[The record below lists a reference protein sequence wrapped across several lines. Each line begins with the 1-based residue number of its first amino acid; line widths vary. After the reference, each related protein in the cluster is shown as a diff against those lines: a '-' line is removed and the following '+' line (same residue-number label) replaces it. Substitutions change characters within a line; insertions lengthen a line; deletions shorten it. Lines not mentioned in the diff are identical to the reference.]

1 MTMDDFDKKI
11 LKCLQ
16 EDASIST
23 AALSEKVGLSTTPCW
38 RRVQILEDKGYI
50 EKRVA
55 IVNKQKINLSL
66 TVIVNIKTSRHSQ
79 DWLVNFKNSIIHIPE
94 VIEVLRLSGDTDYS
108 LKILVPDMAEYDRVY
123 QEIISK
129 IDNLYDVSSSFVMEE
144 IKSTTKL
151 PLNYV

>member
-1 MTMDDFDKKI
+1 MDEFDKKI

-23 AALSEKVGLSTTPCW
+23 SALSEKVGLSTTPCW

-55 IVNKQKINLSL
+55 IVNRKKLNLGL
-66 TVIVNIKTSRHSQ
+66 TVIVNLKTRQHSQ
-79 DWLVNFKNSIIHIPE
+79 DWLINFKKSIIHIPE

-108 LKILVPDMAEYDRVY
+108 LKILVPDMEEYDRVY

-129 IDNLYDVSSSFVMEE
+129 IDYLYDVSSSFVMEE
-144 IKSTTKL
+144 IKNTTIV

>member
-1 MTMDDFDKKI
+1 MDDFDKKI

-16 EDASIST
+16 EDATIST

-38 RRVQILEDKGYI
+38 RRVQILEEKGFI

-55 IVNKQKINLSL
+55 IVNKKKLNLSL
-66 TVIVNIKTSRHSQ
+66 TVIVNIKTSQHSK
-79 DWLVNFKNSIIHIPE
+79 DWLDCFKKSIVHIPE
-94 VIEVLRLSGDTDYS
+94 VVEVLRLSGETDYS
-108 LKILVPDMAEYDRVY
+108 LKILVPNIEEYDRVY

-129 IDNLYDVSSSFVMEE
+129 IDDLYDVSSSFVMEE

-151 PLNYV
+151 PLNYI

>member
-1 MTMDDFDKKI
+1 MDEFDKKI

-23 AALSEKVGLSTTPCW
+23 SALSEKVGLSTTPCW

-55 IVNKQKINLSL
+55 IVNRKKLNLGL
-66 TVIVNIKTSRHSQ
+66 TVIVNLKTRQHSQ
-79 DWLVNFKNSIIHIPE
+79 DWLINFKKSIIHIPE

-108 LKILVPDMAEYDRVY
+108 LKILVPDMEEYDRVY

-129 IDNLYDVSSSFVMEE
+129 IDDLYDVSSSFVMEE
-144 IKSTTKL
+144 IKNTTIV

>member
-1 MTMDDFDKKI
+1 MDDFDKKI

-16 EDASIST
+16 EDAAIST
-23 AALSEKVGLSTTPCW
+23 TALSEKIGLSTTPCW

-50 EKRVA
+50 EKRVVL
-55 IVNKQKINLSL
+55 VNKKKLNLGL
-66 TVIVNIKTSRHSQ
+66 TVIVNIKTTQHSK
-79 DWLVNFKNSIIHIPE
+79 DWLDTFKKSLIDIPE
-94 VIEVLRLSGDTDYS
+94 VVEILRLSGDTDYS

-123 QEIISK
+123 QDIISK
-129 IDNLYDVSSSFVMEE
+129 IDNLYDVNSSFVMEE

>member
-1 MTMDDFDKKI
+1 MDDFDKKI

-16 EDASIST
+16 EDSTIST

-38 RRVQILEDKGYI
+38 RRVQILEEKGFI

-55 IVNKQKINLSL
+55 IVNKKKLNLGL
-66 TVIVNIKTSRHSQ
+66 TVMVNIKTSRHSK
-79 DWLVNFKNSIIHIPE
+79 DWLDNFKKLIVHIPE
-94 VIEVLRLSGDTDYS
+94 VIEVLRLSGETDYS
-108 LKILVPDMAEYDRVY
+108 LKILVPDIEEYDRVY

-129 IDNLYDVSSSFVMEE
+129 IDDLYDVSSSFVMEE
-144 IKSTTKL
+144 IKHTTKL

>member
-1 MTMDDFDKKI
+1 MDDFDKKI

-16 EDASIST
+16 EDATIST

-38 RRVQILEDKGYI
+38 RRVQILEEKGFI

-55 IVNKQKINLSL
+55 IVNKKKLNLSL
-66 TVIVNIKTSRHSQ
+66 TVIVNIKTSQHSKG
-79 DWLVNFKNSIIHIPE
+79 WLDNFKKSIVHIPE
-94 VIEVLRLSGDTDYS
+94 VVEVLRLSGETDYS
-108 LKILVPDMAEYDRVY
+108 LKILVPNIEEYDRVY

-129 IDNLYDVSSSFVMEE
+129 IDDLYDVSSSFVMEE

-151 PLNYV
+151 PLNYI